1 MMRRRDLIA
10 LIGGAALRP
19 LCAGAQPSVKVPR
32 IGYVS
37 SNLAA
42 NPHLAEAFSQG
53 LRDLGYAEGRI
64 AIEYRSAEGKL
75 DRLPALMAELV
86 ALKVDVIVAAN
97 TLAAVAAMKAT
108 RTIPIVFAGPADPV
122 TSGLVASLA
131 RPGGNVTGLSAIG
144 PELVG
149 KDLELLKEAV
159 PRVDRVAAL
168 WHRDYPEHTQDQ
180 ILKEAVVAAQA
191 LGLRLQLVEVLG
203 GPDSFDTAFSDAIRA
218 GAGALIVLAS
228 VLLVTERRPL
238 VELSAKNRLPAV
250 YPTRD
255 FVVDGGLMSY
265 GALWADIY
273 RRAAGFVDKI
283 LKGAKPADLPVELPT
298 KFELVINL
306 RTAKELGLTVPQS
319 LLARADEVIE

>member
-1 MMRRRDLIA
+1 MRRRDLIA

-19 LCAGAQPSVKVPR
+19 LCAGAQPAVKVPR

-42 NPHLAEAFSQG
+42 NPHLAEAFRQG
-53 LRDLGYAEGRI
+53 LRDLGYAEGQI

-75 DRLPALMAELV
+75 DRLPTLVAELV

-97 TLAAVAAMKAT
+97 TIAAVAAKEAT

-131 RPGGNVTGLSAIG
+131 RPSGNITGLSAIG

-159 PRVDRVAAL
+159 PGVNRVAAL
-168 WHRDYPEHTQDQ
+168 WHRDYPEHTQNQ
-180 ILKEAVVAAQA
+180 ILKEAEAAGQG
-191 LGLRLQLVEVLG
+191 LGLQLRLVEVPG
-203 GPDSFDTAFSDAIRA
+203 GPDSFGAAFSDAIRA

-228 VLLVTERRPL
+228 VLLISERRPL
-238 VELSAKNRLPAV
+238 VELAAKNRLPAV

-283 LKGAKPADLPVELPT
+283 LKGAKPADLPVEQPT
-298 KFELVINL
+298 RFELVINL
-306 RTAKELGLTVPQS
+306 KTAKALSLTVPPS
-319 LLARADEVIE
+319 LLARADEIIE